1 MKILRMTNREC
12 KDLYVIRTEDDILW
26 FSEPWDVIKIASNVS
41 SQIETK
47 VIMFIDLNTRDEVS
61 TFNILWEDIGSVQDI
76 SDAFE
81 NLWVF
86 ANNI

>member
-26 FSEPWDVIKIASNVS
+26 FTEPWDVIKIAANAPF
-41 SQIETK
+41 QIETK
-47 VIMFIDLNTRDEVS
+47 IITFIDLNTCDEVG
-61 TFNILWEDIGSVQDI
+61 TFNTLWKDIGSIQDI

-81 NLWVF
+81 NLWAF

>member
-1 MKILRMTNREC
+1 MTNREC